1 MKYLL
6 DTDICVYW
14 LKANDCIE
22 QTAISVG
29 LINISIS
36 FMTLSELYYGAYK
49 SQHVYENLAA
59 INLLTVKLSIVESN
73 DEICTCFGNLKALF
87 EKQGMII
94 DDADLFIAACALTT
108 GATLVTNNTRH
119 FKRIEGLQLQNWSDY
134 AAKPP

>member
-1 MKYLL
+1 LKYLL

-49 SQHVYENLAA
+49 SQHVAENIAA
-59 INLLTVKLSIVESN
+59 INQLAVKLSIVESN
-73 DEICTCFGNLKALF
+73 DEICACFGKLKALL

-108 GATLVTNNTRH
+108 GATLVTNNTKH
-119 FKRIEGLQLQNWSDY
+119 FKRINGLQLQNWSHY
-134 AAKPP
+134 AKKP

>member
-14 LKANDCIE
+14 LKADDCIE

-29 LINISIS
+29 LVNILVS

-49 SQHVYENLAA
+49 SQHVNENIAA
-59 INLLTVKLSIVESN
+59 INLLTTKLAIVESN
-73 DEICTCFGNLKALF
+73 DEICACFGNLKALL
-87 EKQGMII
+87 EKLGMII

-108 GATLVTNNTRH
+108 GATLVTNNTKH
-119 FKRIEGLQLQNWSDY
+119 FKRINGLQLQNWSRY
-134 AAKPP
+134 ANQP